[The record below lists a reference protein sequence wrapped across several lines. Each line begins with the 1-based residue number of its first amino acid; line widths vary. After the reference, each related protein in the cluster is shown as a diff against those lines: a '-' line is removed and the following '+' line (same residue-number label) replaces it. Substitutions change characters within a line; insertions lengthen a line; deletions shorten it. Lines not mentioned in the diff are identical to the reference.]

1 MRHLRILSL
10 GTGEDQVE
18 GIQEAKRAGLF
29 VVGMD
34 ADPSSSG
41 ACLVDEFFCAS
52 VKSESEVIKVIKSNN
67 LSFDAVV
74 AFGVDIPDVLARVA
88 EITGCYY
95 QLSYEMAKLSK
106 NKYLSKRLLEEAGV
120 RVPPYAG
127 VRSPEDV
134 KRFASEFGFPVVLKP
149 VDNSGSRG
157 VLYLEEGV
165 DLEWAFAESFKFVRN
180 RDNDP
185 PLIVEKFISGQ
196 QLSTE
201 SIIMD
206 GKLYTVGLSDRNY
219 ELLEEYKPLIV
230 ENGGD
235 LPPKLHPRYSS
246 YADLISAIDEQLIKA
261 VRAFGSGNGTI
272 KGDIVVD
279 EAGNVWVIE
288 VAFRLSGGLFSS
300 VEIPKNTGVNFLR
313 KAIEIQLRGRCDVSD
328 LIYSIKKSV
337 RLRYLLYPRSSR
349 IRGRLRKLS
358 FPELSNVLFK
368 IYCHEGESVDRFF
381 EIYDYPVLKL
391 AGYVVWGNNLNE
403 IENLEKKI
411 KTETEVLI
419 E

>member
-1 MRHLRILSL
+1 MTFLVL
-10 GTGEDQVE
+10 GVGIDQVE
-18 GIQEAKRAGLF
+18 GISEAKGMGLYTI
-29 VVGMD
+29 GLD
-34 ADPSSSG
+34 GDEEAEG
-41 ACLVDEFFCAS
+41 ARLVDEFYRVN
-52 VKSESEVIKVIKSNN
+52 VKNLEEVEEFVRNCGRKI
-67 LSFDAVV
+67 DAVI
-74 AFGVDIPDVLARVA
+74 AFGVDIPDILAKVA
-88 EITGCYY
+88 EITGSYY

-106 NKYLSKRLLEEAGV
+106 NKYLSKRILEEAGV

-127 VRSPEDV
+127 VRSPEDI
-134 KRFASEFGFPVVLKP
+134 KRFASKFGFPVVLKP

-157 VLYLEEGV
+157 VLYLEEGA

-185 PLIVEKFISGQ
+185 PLIVERFISGQ

-219 ELLEEYKPLIV
+219 ELLEKYKPLIV

-235 LPPKLHPRYSS
+235 LPPELHPRYSN